1 MFNFNEDRFVKVI
14 EDALSLRVDVEKTID
29 DLYDRG
35 FENLFLIGVGGTYAH
50 FLPIKYISETLS
62 TMPVHVV
69 QAAEFILQ
77 GNKHFSKDSLCVF
90 CSRSGDTKEIVKAI
104 TFCNKAGATTL
115 SFVCNSGTPVCE
127 LSKHHFVSF
136 AEDDH
141 LAECIYLEMY
151 PVIFRLLKNR
161 GEFVGYDKMFAQ
173 INSITPYL
181 VKAKEQTEEMAK
193 SLAKHHRDTDYHMV
207 VGSGA
212 VWGEAYDYA
221 MCILEEMQW
230 IKTKSIHAG
239 EYFHGTIE
247 LTEEDTSIILLY
259 GEDATRPLMDRVY
272 NFAIKI
278 SKEVA
283 VFDTRTVELP
293 VDEKYRQYLSPLVI
307 YTMLERFSCHLEK
320 ERNHPLTTRR
330 FYRQLQY

>member
-1 MFNFNEDRFVKVI
+1 
-14 EDALSLRVDVEKTID
+14 
-29 DLYDRG
+29 
-35 FENLFLIGVGGTYAH
+35 
-50 FLPIKYISETLS
+50 
-62 TMPVHVV
+62 
-69 QAAEFILQ
+69 
-77 GNKHFSKDSLCVF
+77 
-90 CSRSGDTKEIVKAI
+90 
-104 TFCNKAGATTL
+104 
-115 SFVCNSGTPVCE
+115 
-127 LSKHHFVSF
+127 
-136 AEDDH
+136 
-141 LAECIYLEMY
+141 
-151 PVIFRLLKNR
+151 
-161 GEFVGYDKMFAQ
+161 
-173 INSITPYL
+173 
-181 VKAKEQTEEMAK
+181 MAK

-293 VDEKYRQYLSPLVI
+293 VDKKFRQYLSPLVI

-320 ERNHPLTTRR
+320 VRNHPLTTRR
-330 FYRQLQY
+330 FYRQLQ

>member
-1 MFNFNEDRFVKVI
+1 
-14 EDALSLRVDVEKTID
+14 
-29 DLYDRG
+29 
-35 FENLFLIGVGGTYAH
+35 
-50 FLPIKYISETLS
+50 
-62 TMPVHVV
+62 
-69 QAAEFILQ
+69 
-77 GNKHFSKDSLCVF
+77 
-90 CSRSGDTKEIVKAI
+90 
-104 TFCNKAGATTL
+104 L

-247 LTEEDTSIILLY
+247 LTEEDTSIIFC
-259 GEDATRPLMDRVY
+259 V
-272 NFAIKI
+272 
-278 SKEVA
+278 
-283 VFDTRTVELP
+283 
-293 VDEKYRQYLSPLVI
+293 
-307 YTMLERFSCHLEK
+307 
-320 ERNHPLTTRR
+320 
-330 FYRQLQY
+330 

>member
-1 MFNFNEDRFVKVI
+1 MFNFNKDRFVKVI
-14 EDALSLRVDVEKTID
+14 KDALSIRFDLEKLID
-29 DLYDRG
+29 NLYFRG

-50 FLPIKYISETLS
+50 FLPIKYMSETLS

-77 GNKHFSKDSLCVF
+77 DNKHFSKNSLCVF
-90 CSRSGDTKEIVKAI
+90 CSRSGDTKEIVEAI
-104 TFCNKAGATTL
+104 TFCNMAGATTL
-115 SFVCNSGTPVCE
+115 SFVCNPRTPVCE
-127 LSKHHFVSF
+127 LSKYHFVSF

-141 LAECIYLEMY
+141 LAECFYLVMY
-151 PVIFRLLKNR
+151 TVIFRLLKNR
-161 GEFVGYDKMFAQ
+161 GEFVEYDKMFDQ
-173 INSITPYL
+173 INSIAPYL
-181 VKAKEQTEEMAK
+181 VKAKEQSEEISK
-193 SLAKHHRDTDYHMV
+193 SLAKHHKNTDYHMV

-247 LTEEDTSIILLY
+247 LTEENTSIILLY

-278 SKEVA
+278 SKEVTI
-283 VFDTRTVELP
+283 FDTRTVELP
-293 VDEKYRQYLSPLVI
+293 VDEKFRQYLSPLVI

-320 ERNHPLTTRR
+320 ERNHPLSTRR
-330 FYRQLQY
+330 FYRQIQY